1 MAKKKQ
7 PKQTDPKLRR
17 QRQVLFG
24 GALLLLALLLA
35 IAFISYLFSWKA
47 DYSTLN
53 ALTDRSV
60 IAQNILNKLG
70 AFISHYFIYH
80 GIGLGAFIFPYLIGL
95 SGYKLFFDGST
106 KRLISSWA
114 WGIAHVLWTCL
125 AFGYFWTESP
135 ILSGIIGYEMY
146 SFSVIYIGRLGLL
159 AVLMFLFLCFIVVEL
174 GWTPE
179 KMILW
184 FRGLNTKEE
193 NTNDENLSEV
203 GLKV

>member
-60 IAQNILNKLG
+60 VAQNILNKLG

-106 KRLISSWA
+106 KRLVRILNF
-114 WGIAHVLWTCL
+114 HNWTIPVCVTIIMQHSTL
-125 AFGYFWTESP
+125 YYTLMRLKK
-135 ILSGIIGYEMY
+135 ILS
-146 SFSVIYIGRLGLL
+146 
-159 AVLMFLFLCFIVVEL
+159 
-174 GWTPE
+174 
-179 KMILW
+179 
-184 FRGLNTKEE
+184 
-193 NTNDENLSEV
+193 DDD
-203 GLKV
+203 